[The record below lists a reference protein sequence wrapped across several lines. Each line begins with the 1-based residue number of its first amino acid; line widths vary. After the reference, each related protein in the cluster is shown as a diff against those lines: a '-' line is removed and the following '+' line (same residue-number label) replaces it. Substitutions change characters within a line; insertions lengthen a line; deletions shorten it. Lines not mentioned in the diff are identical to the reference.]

1 MLKCYTNMG
10 NTRTVQTAFRFSPDL
25 VERLKRRARKEKTS
39 VNAYVEKVLEKDLG
53 TDEDRYEALYREIAK
68 IKINSNPVLE
78 GPMKRLLGCVQFTEE
93 EIAADPRLEY
103 LLKKYGE

>member
-1 MLKCYTNMG
+1 MA

-25 VERLKRRARKEKTS
+25 VERLKRRASKEKTS
-39 VNAYVEKVLEKDLG
+39 VNAYVERVLEKDLG

-68 IKINSNPVLE
+68 IKINNNPVLE

>member
-1 MLKCYTNMG
+1 MET
-10 NTRTVQTAFRFSPDL
+10 TRTVQTAFRFTPDL
-25 VERLKRRARKEKTS
+25 VERLKKRARRERTS

-68 IKINSNPVLE
+68 IKLQKNPALKEPLE
-78 GPMKRLLGCVQFTEE
+78 KIKDSVKFSEE
-93 EIAADPRLEY
+93 EIAADPKLEY

>member
-1 MLKCYTNMG
+1 MK
-10 NTRTVQTAFRFSPDL
+10 NTRTVQTAFRFTPDL
-25 VERLKRRARKEKTS
+25 VERLKRRARREKTS

-68 IKINSNPVLE
+68 VKINRNPVLE

-93 EIAADPRLEY
+93 EINSDERLKY
-103 LLKKYGE
+103 LMSK

>member
-1 MLKCYTNMG
+1 MG

-68 IKINSNPVLE
+68 VKINRNPVLE

-93 EIAADPRLEY
+93 EINSDERLKY
-103 LLKKYGE
+103 LMSK